1 MLYDASITR
10 EIASTLK
17 EHYGATLPPLVV
29 DPVCVS
35 TSGHTLLQPEAVA
48 TMISEL
54 LPLAA
59 LITPNISEAELL
71 LTHCGSPSKLESTKD
86 MLFAAKQ
93 LLSTGCKA
101 VLVKGGHLTATMDE
115 VEKISAAYPDVKV
128 VREGLL
134 GENMEILQI
143 SEGNASPK
151 ELVVDVLQETNATSL
166 FVRPRIESTS
176 THGTGCTL
184 SSALACALARGKS
197 CQWFVSLDDVVLTR
211 GAVAEAT
218 RTATAYVHLG
228 IETAEPIGHG
238 HGPLNHLHPIITRS
252 VPQYVPVVVCSE
264 RRILI
269 SYLDPRRAFPTH
281 LLAR

>member
-1 MLYDASITR
+1 MLYDAGITH

-48 TMISEL
+48 TMVSEL
-54 LPLAA
+54 FPLAA
-59 LITPNISEAELL
+59 LITPNKSEAELL
-71 LTHCGSPSKLESTKD
+71 LAHCGSPSKLERMED
-86 MLFAAKQ
+86 MLSAAKK

-101 VLVKGGHLTATMDE
+101 VLVKGGHLTANMEE
-115 VEKISAAYPDVKV
+115 VKNISAAYPDVKV

-143 SEGNASPK
+143 SEEDASLK
-151 ELVVDVLQETNATSL
+151 ELVVDVLQEANATTL
-166 FVRPRIESTS
+166 FVRPRIESKS

-197 CQWFVSLDDVVLTR
+197 CQ
-211 GAVAEAT
+211 
-218 RTATAYVHLG
+218 
-228 IETAEPIGHG
+228 
-238 HGPLNHLHPIITRS
+238 
-252 VPQYVPVVVCSE
+252 
-264 RRILI
+264 
-269 SYLDPRRAFPTH
+269 
-281 LLAR
+281 